1 MGFAGALRR
10 SELAGIQISELE
22 RTDRGFQVTL
32 PRSKGAQTSAVTV
45 PIPYGKTEL
54 CPVRA
59 LTRWLGD
66 ARISEGRGVP
76 AALGATGRAA
86 GSPRARFVV
95 GTESLAPRS
104 IARIVQA
111 RAMAA
116 GFRTAEFG
124 GPSLKRG
131 ALTTGKDLGVH
142 PSHLKRLG
150 RHATFDVLGEYLEFG
165 DLFENHPLS
174 GIL

>member
-1 MGFAGALRR
+1 M
-10 SELAGIQISELE
+10 
-22 RTDRGFQVTL
+22 
-32 PRSKGAQTSAVTV
+32 
-45 PIPYGKTEL
+45 
-54 CPVRA
+54 RA

-66 ARISEGRGVP
+66 AGIDEGAVFRRLWVP
-76 AALGATGRAA
+76 PTERPGA
-86 GSPRARFVV
+86 PARFVV

-111 RAMAA
+111 RATTA
-116 GFRTAEFG
+116 GFRAAEFG
-124 GPSLKRG
+124 GHSLKRG

-174 GIL
+174 GVL